1 MKYKTNLLLL
11 QNMEESSSSG
21 VDGMTLQKK
30 GTQSPAICLKSQLDQ
45 QLSLHKFQQIN
56 KKNEWINIF
65 LYCEFAQNEL
75 KVL

>member
-30 GTQSPAICLKSQLDQ
+30 GTVGIIRIGYFPDPDG
-45 QLSLHKFQQIN
+45 
-56 KKNEWINIF
+56 E
-65 LYCEFAQNEL
+65 
-75 KVL
+75 